1 MRPLLLIVEGQ
12 GDEKAAPILV
22 RKILEQ
28 HDRYDIML
36 RPTQRRGEY
45 PAVAKSF
52 DNFFLAAIKE
62 RAPILWIMD
71 FDTKGYDCPYREAAS
86 LAGRAAQLYPK
97 WPIAFAFLVKEF
109 ETLFLHDE
117 TATRTVFTDIP
128 KQVVFPAQ
136 PEHIRG
142 AKEWLS
148 EKRPKGAAYKES
160 VHQQKIAANLDIELL
175 RQKSADFA
183 HLERAL
189 LKLIDA
195 EIPA

>member
-22 RKILEQ
+22 RKILQQ
-28 HDRYDIML
+28 HGHYDVDL

-52 DNFFLAAIKE
+52 DNFFLAATKE

-71 FDTKGYDCPYREAAS
+71 FDAKGYDCPYREATHLS
-86 LAGRAAQLYPK
+86 GRAAQLYPD

-117 TATRTVFTDIP
+117 AATRTVFTDIP
-128 KQVVFPAQ
+128 RQVVFPAR
-136 PEHIRG
+136 PEDIRG

-148 EKRPKGAAYKES
+148 EKRPKGSAYKES
-160 VHQQKIAANLDIELL
+160 VHQQKIAAHLDIELL
-175 RQKSADFA
+175 RQKSPDFA

-189 LKLIDA
+189 LSLIDA

>member
-1 MRPLLLIVEGQ
+1 MRPLLLIVEGP

-28 HDRYDIML
+28 HGHYDVVL
-36 RPTQRRGEY
+36 RPAQRRGEY

-52 DNFFLAAIKE
+52 DNFFLAATKE

-71 FDTKGYDCPYREAAS
+71 FDNKGYDCPYREAS
-86 LAGRAAQLYPK
+86 NLSERANQLHPD

-117 TATRTVFTDIP
+117 AATRAVFADIP
-128 KQVVFPAQ
+128 KQVAFPEQ
-136 PEHIRG
+136 PERIRG

-148 EKRPKGAAYKES
+148 EKRPKGSAYKES
-160 VHQQKIAANLDIELL
+160 VHQQKITAHLNIDLL

-183 HLERAL
+183 HLERSL
-189 LKLIDA
+189 LKLINA
-195 EIPA
+195 PIPA